1 MGKTRTSGSRPYGSY
16 GLSFR
21 GVLGELVDY
30 NVIYNKDVSSHL
42 SNSACVPGPKGM
54 GWLLL
59 ATRGRFLLSAQ
70 APVSL
75 GLIAI
80 VNLAH

>member
-1 MGKTRTSGSRPYGSY
+1 MGKMRTSGSRLYGSY

-30 NVIYNKDVSSHL
+30 NVIYNKDV
-42 SNSACVPGPKGM
+42 SACVPGPKGM

-75 GLIAI
+75 GLMQ
-80 VNLAH
+80 L